1 MPLPNTCQIIAEVG
15 SVHDGS
21 FGNALRLI
29 DVSAQCGVDAVKFQ
43 THISAAETLRD
54 APMPPY
60 FKGEPRF
67 EYFDRTGFARQQ
79 WVELRQHSH
88 AVGLQFISSPFSTAA
103 IDLLE
108 DIGVDAYKV
117 ASGEVTNIPLLDKM
131 AQTGKPIILSSGMS
145 AWAELDEA
153 VDTIVRHND
162 QLTIL
167 QCTSAY
173 PCAYEDVGLNVMLQ
187 MKARYGIPVGLS
199 DHTLT
204 PYASFAAVT
213 LGATVVE
220 KHLTFS
226 RLMYGSD
233 AKHSL
238 EPTDFTELV
247 QGIRAITTIMG
258 SPVEKDS
265 LIPRMQ
271 PMKDIFEKSVVSL
284 VDIPAGATLTP
295 AMLAVKKPG
304 TGIPARELASLM
316 GRQTAKPIPAD
327 QLLHEDDLDVLYN

>member
-1 MPLPNTCQIIAEVG
+1 MTQQPTCQIIAEVG

-21 FGNALRLI
+21 FGNAMRLI

-43 THISAAETLRD
+43 THISSAETLRN

-60 FKGEPRF
+60 FKGEPRY
-67 EYFDRTGFARQQ
+67 EYFERTGFTRSQ
-79 WVELRQHSH
+79 WIELREHSH
-88 AVGLQFISSPFSTAA
+88 AQGLQFISSPFSEAA

-108 DIGVDAYKV
+108 EIGVDAYKV
-117 ASGEVTNIPLLDKM
+117 ASGEVTNIPMLDKM
-131 AQTGKPIILSSGMS
+131 ARTGKPVILSSGMS

-153 VDTIVRHND
+153 VETITKHTDR
-162 QLTIL
+162 LTIL

-173 PCAYEDVGLNVMLQ
+173 PCAYEDVGLNVMLD
-187 MKARYGIPVGLS
+187 MKARYGLPVGLS

-213 LGATVVE
+213 LGATIIE

-238 EPTDFTELV
+238 EPADFTELV
-247 QGIRAITTIMG
+247 QGIRAINVIMG
-258 SPVEKDS
+258 SPVDKDS

-271 PMKDIFEKSVVSL
+271 PMKDIFEKSVVSV
-284 VDIPAGATLTP
+284 VDIPAGTLLTP
-295 AMLAVKKPG
+295 DLLTVKKPG
-304 TGIPARELASLM
+304 TGIPARELNTLI
-316 GRQTAKPIPAD
+316 GRRTATFVPAD
-327 QLLHEDDLDVLYN
+327 QLLKPSDVQK